1 MPQGTSE
8 DLFAWDVASGPL
20 GSIDAI
26 PAGFSLTYV
35 LSFGD
40 AGINN
45 AMRRWGDVLLKA
57 HAKQRGGAEADFTAQ
72 YLLHDPTPS
81 TCSCLV
87 CMVIYMVPVEQV
99 SRFQY

>member
-1 MPQGTSE
+1 MPQGISE

-40 AGINN
+40 SGINN
-45 AMRRWGDVLLKA
+45 AMRRWGDVLLVA
-57 HAKQRGGAEADFTAQ
+57 HAKQRGGAERSEHAPGGHITLECVAVVEAV
-72 YLLHDPTPS
+72 LDPP
-81 TCSCLV
+81 
-87 CMVIYMVPVEQV
+87 
-99 SRFQY
+99 